1 MPTITTSHE
10 IAEHLLVP
18 YLDHAVRM
26 YESGYASAAGIDA
39 AMKFGCGYK
48 SGPFEVLAERGTDIA
63 AAGPDALDTSKAR
76 TIGPIAVIGTGTMA
90 TGIAEVF
97 ARSGHPVM
105 IVGRSGEK
113 SAAAKQAVEKSL
125 AKAVAKGKLEEA
137 AAAEIGARIES
148 SGMEEAAGSADLVVE
163 AIAED
168 FEAKSYL
175 FRILDEYGKDDA
187 ILATTTSS
195 LSIAK
200 LAEVTKRP
208 ELVVGLHFFNPAPIM
223 KLVEVVSTPATSPE
237 VVATAFA
244 LCQGAGKVAVP
255 CGDQAGFIVNALL
268 FPYLNDAVKLLE
280 AGAGSVDE
288 IDAAVTEHLGLP
300 MGPFA
305 LLDVV
310 GLDVSVAILNE
321 LHDAFGDPGD
331 VPAPTLVDLVGKG
344 HLGRKTGQGFHD
356 YSA

>member
-1 MPTITTSHE
+1 MPTITTSSA
-10 IAEHLLVP
+10 IAEQLLAP

-26 YESGYASAAGIDA
+26 YESGYASASGIDA
-39 AMKFGCGYK
+39 AMKYGCGYPK
-48 SGPFEVLAERGTDIA
+48 GPFEVLAERGADTPA
-63 AAGPDALDTSKAR
+63 TGPDTLDTSNAR

-97 ARSGHPVM
+97 ARSGHLVM
-105 IVGRSGEK
+105 IVGRSAEK
-113 SAAAKQAVEKSL
+113 SAAAKQAIEKSL
-125 AKAVAKGKLEEA
+125 AKAVSRGKLEEA
-137 AAAEIGARIES
+137 VAAEIGARIETS
-148 SGMEEAAGSADLVVE
+148 AMEEAASKADLVVE

-175 FRILDEYGKDDA
+175 FRVLDEYGKDDA

-200 LAEVTKRP
+200 LAELTQRP
-208 ELVVGLHFFNPAPIM
+208 ELVIGLHFFNPAPIM

-244 LCQGAGKVAVP
+244 LCQEAGKVAVP

-280 AGAGSVDE
+280 SGAGTVDE

-310 GLDVSVAILNE
+310 GLDVSMAILNE
-321 LHDAFGDPGD
+321 LHDAFGDPAD
-331 VPAPTLVDLVGKG
+331 VPAATLVELVEKG
-344 HLGRKTGQGFHD
+344 CLGRKTGQGFHQ